1 MFFAFTTIL
10 GWNYYG
16 ERCITYLFG
25 VKAIMPYKLV
35 FLVLI
40 AGGAFMQL
48 DMIWVIADIV
58 NGLMAIP
65 NLIGLVMLRHVVI
78 AETQQY
84 FASLKLQR
92 ENSKPISVQ

>member
-1 MFFAFTTIL
+1 M
-10 GWNYYG
+10 
-16 ERCITYLFG
+16 
-25 VKAIMPYKLV
+25 KAILPYKIF

-65 NLIGLVMLRHVVI
+65 NLIGLVVLRHVVI
-78 AETQQY
+78 AETQAFFSQ
-84 FASLKLQR
+84 LNQEK
-92 ENSKPISVQ
+92 ENSQPVSAL